1 MITNIS
7 FSNFKLFKEKNELLL
22 KPITVLIGKNN
33 SGKTAVLKLPTMI
46 SGSLSGVF
54 NEAIKIN
61 DKSSDFVKIGSE
73 FRDLVYN
80 RELKYGETLD
90 LELSNTIEGSITKQL
105 NVKIELPNDEIKDQ
119 PLVREWEYTNN
130 NKLIYKNK
138 KTDSFKGFIN
148 NSYLLKGEE
157 MDLNFDYI
165 EALREKPQEE
175 YSFDNSENNR
185 IGLKGQNAY
194 QILIEDKVKGKS
206 EILKKVSDWYQEN
219 FENWS
224 MEIMESKAVIS
235 TKMKF
240 SFALSNNTIQQINIT
255 NTGQGIS
262 QVLPLITRSYM
273 KDVEPVLIIIEEPE
287 SHLHPAAHGNL
298 AQRFVESVIEDE
310 NKRYLIETHSENF
323 ILRLQN
329 LIADPDFLFTPDDL
343 QIYYVDYD
351 ENKQES
357 NLEPIVIEE
366 DGEIEDWPDNV
377 FNENVDEVFKLRR
390 NQKKRKENASQN

>member
-46 SGSLSGVF
+46 ASSLKGEF
-54 NEAIKIN
+54 NDIIKLEN
-61 DKSSDFVKIGSE
+61 DKVKIGSE
-73 FRDLVYN
+73 YRDLVYN
-80 RELKYGETLD
+80 RELRSGDTLD
-90 LELSNTIEGSITKQL
+90 LELSNNNPDDSIFESL
-105 NVKIELPNDEIKDQ
+105 KIKIALPTDEIKDKQ
-119 PLVREWEYTNN
+119 KLIQWEYFENN
-130 NKLIYKNK
+130 ILKSKEEK
-138 KTDSFKGFIN
+138 DVFKGFIRNSNSFN
-148 NSYLLKGEE
+148 NLSLKI
-157 MDLNFDYI
+157 DYI

-175 YSFDNSENNR
+175 YSFDNSKIDK
-185 IGLKGQNAY
+185 IGLKGENAY
-194 QILIEDKVKGKS
+194 HILINDKVLGNS
-206 EILKKVSDWYQEN
+206 DILKAVSNWYKVN

-224 MEIMESKAVIS
+224 IEILESKAVSS

-240 SFALSNNTIQQINIT
+240 SFVLSNSSIKQINII

-262 QVLPLITRSYM
+262 QALPLITRSYM
-273 KDVEPVLIIIEEPE
+273 KDEEPVLIIIEEPE

-298 AQRFVESVIEDE
+298 AQRFVESVIEDK

-329 LIADPDFLFTPDDL
+329 LIADPDFLFTPEDL

-357 NLEPIVIEE
+357 NLKPILIEE

-390 NQKKRKENASQN
+390 NQKKRRENASQN